1 MTEYLV
7 IVIFILWYTFS
18 LVVSENTGKKSKLG
32 VQWSFL
38 ISVLFTPVIGY
49 IISKAT
55 VNK

>member
-7 IVIFILWYTFS
+7 IIIFILWYTFS

-38 ISVLFTPVIGY
+38 ISMIFSPIVGY
-49 IISKAT
+49 IASKAT
-55 VNK
+55 KN